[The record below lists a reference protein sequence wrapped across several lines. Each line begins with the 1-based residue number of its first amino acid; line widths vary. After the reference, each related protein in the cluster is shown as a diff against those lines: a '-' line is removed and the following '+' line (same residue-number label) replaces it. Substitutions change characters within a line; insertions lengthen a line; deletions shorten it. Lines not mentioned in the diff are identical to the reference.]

1 MPSGGGFRGGIF
13 YPKGRSARRFST
25 GGIVK
30 GGAQL
35 ITVAEEGSPEM
46 VIPLSSQRRERG
58 LKLWEKAGHMLGV
71 PGFATG
77 GIVGDADEGI
87 RNMQYDSGEGG
98 AGGQTVQVEVGG
110 ITIEIQVNGNES
122 GNISEAIR
130 AQANDI
136 ADTVAG
142 VLVEAFRAQFA
153 NTPTRGGVA

>member
-1 MPSGGGFRGGIF
+1 
-13 YPKGRSARRFST
+13 
-25 GGIVK
+25 
-30 GGAQL
+30 
-35 ITVAEEGSPEM
+35 
-46 VIPLSSQRRERG
+46 
-58 LKLWEKAGHMLGV
+58 MLGV

-77 GIVGDADEGI
+77 GLVGNADEGI
-87 RNMQYDSGEGG
+87 RNMQYDSGDGG